1 MAKIQKKPTLY
12 KTPFTKAY
20 WRDAA
25 LELKD
30 TRVLVFAALMIALR
44 VALKGL
50 YIPLGP
56 TLRINSAFFINAL
69 GAMVFGPVVAGLA
82 AIVSDFLGYILWPQV
97 GPYFLPYV
105 LIEISGSMIFALFL
119 YRAKVTPTR
128 VILSRFCLGYILWP
142 QVGPYFLPY
151 VLIEISGSMIFALFL
166 YRAKV
171 TPTRV
176 ILSRFCI
183 DFFVNIVLNAPITY
197 LFYKMV
203 LGKSYMM
210 FQIPHIVKNLAMFPI
225 ESVLLTLFLSA
236 MIPITNR
243 MRLTYPCSTGPDA
256 GKLRFNKKQIA
267 LLSVLFVIGV
277 GCVFGYL
284 NYYYATTSLSANYTA
299 QERYEANTTMNYTA
313 QERYEANTTMT
324 GVVVDQCNEFDDA
337 TLVTTVETM
346 TGVVVDQC
354 NEFDDATLVTTVE
367 SAYKK
372 FMGKTTTY
380 NVALYVVDEA
390 ALEGYEKDLE
400 TIRGLSKSKAK
411 AVAEDGVMTRSAE
424 VVAVLDNKTGDEAAL
439 EGYEKDLE
447 TIRGLSKS
455 KAKAVAEDGVMT
467 RSAEVVAVLDNKT
480 GEVVSL
486 EGYEKD
492 LETIRGLS
500 KSKAKAVAEDGVMTR
515 SAEVVAVLDNK
526 TGEVVSFQLTE
537 N

>member
-1 MAKIQKKPTLY
+1 MYSTMGSPHPLLHMGHPPLCSNDTRSGEWSAVHVLPFPSGVPGTETPWRCVRRGFFVSEPMGQCVDFQPSLHFKEEFLMAKIQKKPTLY
-12 KTPFTKAY
+12 KTPFSKAY

-25 LELKD
+25 MELKD

-44 VALKGL
+44 VAMKGL

-56 TLRINSAFFINAL
+56 TLKINSAFFVNAL
-69 GAMVFGPVVAGLA
+69 GAMVFGPVVACLA

-97 GPYFLPYV
+97 GPYFLPYI
-105 LIEISGSMIFALFL
+105 LIEVA
-119 YRAKVTPTR
+119 
-128 VILSRFCLGYILWP
+128 
-142 QVGPYFLPY
+142 
-151 VLIEISGSMIFALFL
+151 GSMIFALFL

-225 ESVLLTLFLSA
+225 ESVLLTLFLSV

-243 MRLTYPCSTGPDA
+243 MRLTYPCGTGPDA

-267 LLSVLFVIGV
+267 LLSVLFVVGV

-284 NYYYATTSLSANYTA
+284 NYYYATTSLSANYSA
-299 QERYEANTTMNYTA
+299 EERYAANTSMLD
-313 QERYEANTTMT
+313 
-324 GVVVDQCNEFDDA
+324 VVVDQSDEFDD
-337 TLVTTVETM
+337 
-346 TGVVVDQC
+346 D
-354 NEFDDATLVTTVE
+354 TLVTTVE

-380 NVALYVVDEA
+380 NVAVYVVDET
-390 ALEGYEKDLE
+390 ALDGYEKDLE
-400 TIRGLSKSKAK
+400 AIRGLSKSKAK
-411 AVAEDGVMTRSAE
+411 AVAEDGVMTRSA
-424 VVAVLDNKTGDEAAL
+424 D
-439 EGYEKDLE
+439 
-447 TIRGLSKS
+447 
-455 KAKAVAEDGVMT
+455 
-467 RSAEVVAVLDNKT
+467 
-480 GEVVSL
+480 
-486 EGYEKD
+486 
-492 LETIRGLS
+492 
-500 KSKAKAVAEDGVMTR
+500 
-515 SAEVVAVLDNK
+515 VVAVLDNK

-537 N
+537 K

>member
-82 AIVSDFLGYILWPQV
+82 AIVSDF
-97 GPYFLPYV
+97 
-105 LIEISGSMIFALFL
+105 
-119 YRAKVTPTR
+119 
-128 VILSRFCLGYILWP
+128 LGYILWP

-267 LLSVLFVIGV
+267 LLSGLFVIGV

-299 QERYEANTTMNYTA
+299 QERYEANTTM
-313 QERYEANTTMT
+313 
-324 GVVVDQCNEFDDA
+324 
-337 TLVTTVETM
+337 

-372 FMGKTTTY
+372 FIGKTTTY

-424 VVAVLDNKTGDEAAL
+424 VVAVLDNKTG
-439 EGYEKDLE
+439 
-447 TIRGLSKS
+447 
-455 KAKAVAEDGVMT
+455 
-467 RSAEVVAVLDNKT
+467 
-480 GEVVSL
+480 
-486 EGYEKD
+486 
-492 LETIRGLS
+492 
-500 KSKAKAVAEDGVMTR
+500 
-515 SAEVVAVLDNK
+515 
-526 TGEVVSFQLTE
+526 EVVSFQLTE